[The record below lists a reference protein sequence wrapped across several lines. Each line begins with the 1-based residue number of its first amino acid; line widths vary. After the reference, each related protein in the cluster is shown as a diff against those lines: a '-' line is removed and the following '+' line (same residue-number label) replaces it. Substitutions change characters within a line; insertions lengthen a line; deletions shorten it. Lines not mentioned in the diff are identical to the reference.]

1 MNTFEK
7 IIKDHLEK
15 MAQGDAVFAQKFY
28 DRCEKD
34 KDAIKDCCSY
44 ITSEAKKQARGG
56 CAVVEDAEVFGW
68 AIHFFDEN
76 IQRPKDA
83 PKAKVQVPS
92 IQKKEDAPKE
102 MPKPVKDVKPNKAE
116 AEWPSLFTFNEEDE

>member
-28 DRCEKD
+28 DRCEKE

-44 ITSEAKKQARGG
+44 ITSEAKKQAQCG

-76 IQRPKDA
+76 IQKPKGAPRAEVKTAEKFKDEALNPAKRAVSRPNPKPKA
-83 PKAKVQVPS
+83 PKVDECQL
-92 IQKKEDAPKE
+92 
-102 MPKPVKDVKPNKAE
+102 
-116 AEWPSLFTFNEEDE
+116 SLF